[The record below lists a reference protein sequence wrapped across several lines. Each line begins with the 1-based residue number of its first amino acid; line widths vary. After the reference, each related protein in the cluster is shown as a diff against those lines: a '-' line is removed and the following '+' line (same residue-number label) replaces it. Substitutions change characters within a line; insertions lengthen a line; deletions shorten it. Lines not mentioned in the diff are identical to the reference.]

1 MHALCLL
8 RRLIVTQLERCTRSI
23 GKGRNLSDLK
33 RVLWSGTGTIHKNE
47 AMGVGFERED
57 YQFLKELGLAPHN
70 LGCFSGGI
78 WKGNGPIITS
88 VNPSDNKVLIQA
100 TVIIPC
106 VL

>member
-1 MHALCLL
+1 
-8 RRLIVTQLERCTRSI
+8 
-23 GKGRNLSDLK
+23 
-33 RVLWSGTGTIHKNE
+33 
-47 AMGVGFERED
+47 MGVGFERED

-88 VNPSDNKVLIQA
+88 VNPSDNKVHIQA